1 MAKWVYMLEVEWI
14 KKAEN
19 QRWWDGVKEASSV
32 QGLNLQEAVSVQEI
46 KQTDVMWYKIGD
58 MLSMGLTKA
67 YEASGESNKGLWSL
81 TVDSCICY
89 QCITHDS

>member
-1 MAKWVYMLEVEWI
+1 M
-14 KKAEN
+14 
-19 QRWWDGVKEASSV
+19 KEASSV

-67 YEASGESNKGLWSL
+67 YEASGESNKGL
-81 TVDSCICY
+81 
-89 QCITHDS
+89 